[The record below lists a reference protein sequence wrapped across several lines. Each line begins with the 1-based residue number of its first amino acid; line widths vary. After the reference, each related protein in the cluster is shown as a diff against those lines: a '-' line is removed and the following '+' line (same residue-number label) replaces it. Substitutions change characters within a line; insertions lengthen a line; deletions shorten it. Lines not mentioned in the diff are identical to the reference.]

1 MDIIELLWQ
10 LHNDP
15 GMVLEPAQAAIL
27 QATISNEPELAF
39 DAGQSAQLNLLQRW
53 LDQGS
58 EIGGWKIGMTSGA
71 NRNAMGDGIRPFGY
85 VLKERIYQSGA
96 RLELSDL
103 HNGQVE
109 NELAFIMGEHLGA
122 GATADAAFAA
132 VAGVLPAFEIN
143 QKRLPGSASSG
154 LRVADDL
161 SNYGI
166 VVGTPV
172 SPIRDLSQLTVT
184 LSHTN
189 GKVIEAVASAGHI
202 DDHYESLAILARR
215 LDQFGQALK
224 PGHVVITGAYGKTPF
239 AAGSFTGHFDQG
251 IGTVEVTLA

>member
-1 MDIIELLWQ
+1 MLWHI
-10 LHNDP
+10 HNDP
-15 GMVLEPAQAAIL
+15 GQELTPDQQAKLSENLE
-27 QATISNEPELAF
+27 F
-39 DAGQSAQLNLLQRW
+39 DAGQTAQLALLQRW

-58 EIGGWKIGMTSGA
+58 EIGCWKIGMTSGA
-71 NRNAMGDGIRPFGY
+71 NRNAMGDGIRPFGF
-85 VLKERIYQSGA
+85 VLKERIFQSGTTLA
-96 RLELSDL
+96 LTDL

-132 VAGVLPAFEIN
+132 VSGVIPAFEIN
-143 QKRLPGSASSG
+143 QKRLPAGASSG

-166 VVGTPV
+166 VIGNPV
-172 SPIRDLSQLTVT
+172 SPLRDLSSLTVT
-184 LSHTN
+184 LSDA
-189 GKVIEAVASAGHI
+189 GGRVIEAVPSTGHI

-215 LDQFGQALK
+215 LDQFGQVLK
-224 PGHVVITGAYGKTPF
+224 PGQIVITGAYGKTPF
-239 AAGSFTGHFDQG
+239 ATGTFSGHFDQG